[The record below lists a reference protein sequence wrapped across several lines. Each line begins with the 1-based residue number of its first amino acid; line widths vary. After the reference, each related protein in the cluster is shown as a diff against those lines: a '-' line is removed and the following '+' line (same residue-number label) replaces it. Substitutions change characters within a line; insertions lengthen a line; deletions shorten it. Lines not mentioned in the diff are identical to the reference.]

1 MELAKVVTGRACG
14 RRRITDVQIGA
25 PLLAVIAALGFGT
38 AGVILKRGLQHT
50 TPLTA
55 ALVSVAVTA
64 AFIWLVACS
73 TAPVAAM
80 WTPRIVPFLVA
91 GLIAPGLARLA
102 MFVGFDRIG
111 VGRAAPLIGTAPL
124 FSVAMAML
132 ALGERPTWIM
142 LAGAAAI
149 VSGGALLSY
158 RAGAERWR
166 RRDLIFP
173 LLAAIAF
180 ALRDNISR
188 YGFREFHDPLLA
200 AAAATVT
207 SLLVMGGYG
216 AVAGSGR
223 VHMNWTGFGY
233 VALSG
238 LVEGIAYMTM
248 WRALAIGEV
257 AVVSPLANASSIVA
271 VGLAAVFLRD
281 LERVSWR
288 IALAAV
294 LIVAGV
300 TVILRAAMA

>member
-1 MELAKVVTGRACG
+1 M
-14 RRRITDVQIGA
+14 QIGA
-25 PLLAVIAALGFGT
+25 PLLALAAALGFGT
-38 AGVILKRGLQHT
+38 ASVILKRGLQHT
-50 TPLTA
+50 TPVTA
-55 ALVSVAVTA
+55 ALVSVSVTT
-64 AFIWLVACS
+64 AFIWLAALTTV
-73 TAPVAAM
+73 PVVTL

-91 GLIAPGLARLA
+91 GLLAPGLARLV
-102 MFVGFDRIG
+102 MFVGFDRMG

-124 FSVAMAML
+124 FSVAMAITV
-132 ALGERPTWIM
+132 LGERPAWIM

-149 VSGGALLSY
+149 VGGGALLSH
-158 RAGAERWR
+158 RASTERWR

-173 LLAAIAF
+173 LLAAISF

-207 SLLVMGGYG
+207 SLLVLGGYG
-216 AVAGSGR
+216 AAAGRAHVRMS
-223 VHMNWTGFGY
+223 WTGFGY

-238 LVEGIAYMTM
+238 LTEGIAYMTM

-257 AVVSPLANASSIVA
+257 AVVSPLANASSIIA

-281 LERVSWR
+281 LERVTWR
-288 IALAAV
+288 IGLAAV

-300 TVILRAAMA
+300 TVILRANTS

>member
-1 MELAKVVTGRACG
+1 MH
-14 RRRITDVQIGA
+14 IGA
-25 PLLAVIAALGFGT
+25 PVLALVAALGFGT

-50 TPLTA
+50 TP
-55 ALVSVAVTA
+55 VTA
-64 AFIWLVACS
+64 AMVSVSVTATFIWLVAVA
-73 TAPVAAM
+73 TAPVAAL
-80 WTPRIVPFLVA
+80 WTPRIAPFLVA

-124 FSVAMAML
+124 FSVAVAMV
-132 ALGERPTWIM
+132 ALGERPTWTM

-149 VSGGALLSY
+149 VSGGVLLSY
-158 RAGAERWR
+158 RTSTERWR

-173 LLAAIAF
+173 LLAAISF

-216 AVAGSGR
+216 AAAGRTR
-223 VHMNWTGFGY
+223 VHMSRAGFGY

-238 LVEGIAYMTM
+238 LTEGIAYMTM

-257 AVVSPLANASSIVA
+257 AVVSPLANASSIIA

-281 LERVSWR
+281 LERVTWR
-288 IALAAV
+288 IGLAAV

-300 TVILRAAMA
+300 TVILRASMA

>member
-1 MELAKVVTGRACG
+1 M
-14 RRRITDVQIGA
+14 QIGA
-25 PLLAVIAALGFGT
+25 PLLALAAALGFGT
-38 AGVILKRGLQHT
+38 ASVILKRGLQHT
-50 TPLTA
+50 TPVTA
-55 ALVSVAVTA
+55 ALVSVAVTTV
-64 AFIWLVACS
+64 FIWLVAFT
-73 TAPVAAM
+73 TAPM
-80 WTPRIVPFLVA
+80 ETLWTPRIVPFLVA

-124 FSVAMAML
+124 FSVALAMV
-132 ALGERPTWIM
+132 ALGEHPTWTT

-149 VSGGALLSY
+149 VGGGALLSH
-158 RAGAERWR
+158 RTSTERWR

-173 LLAAIAF
+173 LLAAISF

-216 AVAGSGR
+216 AAAGRTR
-223 VHMNWTGFGY
+223 VHMSRAGFGY

-238 LVEGIAYMTM
+238 LTEGIAYMTM

-257 AVVSPLANASSIVA
+257 AVVSPLANASSIIA

-281 LERVSWR
+281 LERVTWR
-288 IALAAV
+288 IGLAAV

-300 TVILRAAMA
+300 TVILRASMA